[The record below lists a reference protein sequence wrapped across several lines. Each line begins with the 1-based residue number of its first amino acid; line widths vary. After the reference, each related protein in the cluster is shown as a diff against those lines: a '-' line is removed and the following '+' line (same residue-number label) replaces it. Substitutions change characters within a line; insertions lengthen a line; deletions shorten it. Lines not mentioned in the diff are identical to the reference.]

1 MAIQSTQGSQVSRE
15 YSPAHTAALK
25 IRLGNTLNKT
35 LIKEQA
41 ALDILEN
48 RSKTK
53 KKKSHLPL
61 VTGI

>member
-1 MAIQSTQGSQVSRE
+1 MAVQSTQGSQVSRE

-25 IRLGNTLNKT
+25 IRLNKT

-48 RSKTK
+48 RSK
-53 KKKSHLPL
+53 KSHLPL

>member
-1 MAIQSTQGSQVSRE
+1 MAVQSTQGSQVSRE

-48 RSKTK
+48 R
-53 KKKSHLPL
+53 
-61 VTGI
+61 

>member
-1 MAIQSTQGSQVSRE
+1 MAVQSTQGSQVSRK

-48 RSKTK
+48 RSK
-53 KKKSHLPL
+53 KSHLPL

>member
-1 MAIQSTQGSQVSRE
+1 MAVQSTQGSQVSRE

-41 ALDILEN
+41 LDALDILEN
-48 RSKTK
+48 RS
-53 KKKSHLPL
+53 KKSHLPL